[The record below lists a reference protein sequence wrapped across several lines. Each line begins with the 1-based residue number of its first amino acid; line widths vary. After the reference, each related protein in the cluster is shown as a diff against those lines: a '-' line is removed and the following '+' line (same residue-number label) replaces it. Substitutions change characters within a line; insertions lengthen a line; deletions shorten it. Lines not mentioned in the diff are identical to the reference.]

1 MLTARGCRSGAVVLV
16 VVLATCSAAAG
27 VRGLARVPVEWRAS
41 WSVPVEAG
49 SGVMGEEARSHA
61 VSDRAVAVAT
71 RQGAVRI
78 LDPRTGELRHTVL
91 AGPDRPSSVTG
102 VWIAGGTLV
111 VARGGPDDAGQTLYG
126 HDLATGAPL
135 WRHPV
140 TVAPHR
146 PTLGDTGYYH
156 GPRIMTTGRGVVVV
170 EQPDEPV
177 RILALDVRTG
187 TTTARSAHPGRCR
200 LTGAATAG
208 SLRLLSSCQGEV
220 RLSSTDPRTLRSTWT
235 RPLTTTSA
243 TAGAGPPIGLTA
255 NAEGYAQ
262 ARVGKDDFF
271 LGPDGRLLSAGS
283 QAAEVTDPD
292 RWLPPL
298 YAGPATVRPGLRP
311 WPLPAYLVAV
321 DPGTGRLRGLPIDL
335 PAHLA
340 SLAGASRD
348 LAFVFGDGRL
358 TAYRLVMGT
367 ARPKTAWPDACGL
380 LTTRDLAAFA
390 DGYAPAPA
398 ADGTVRCDWIP
409 PADDGAVVSVSVE
422 WVSPSEEGARRL
434 YAAEAA
440 AVRAAEA
447 VDPTTEAPGFLSSTV
462 EATNGFY
469 GATLVNVGPVV
480 VRLTSSSR
488 QAVRLLSPLL
498 RDRLLARYRP
508 GARAPVP
515 VRKRGWSF
523 PADAA
528 VRTEPVVADG
538 VVYASSADGTVTAL
552 DAATGAVRWRHRT
565 DGLLEEDHVVADGV
579 VYAALTG
586 RVVALD
592 AATGRPAWTRR
603 IGVSGGIAVAAG
615 RLYLWTRHPAWST
628 KARLVALDAG
638 SGRRLWTFEPPGDVL
653 TPEFT
658 AAGEVVLTGSDHGV
672 LYALDPATGT
682 VRHRLRLGS
691 GHDRVFVRR
700 SGATVY
706 AASGG
711 GQVNALDAVSGEV
724 RWRSRI
730 SGTVAARPLVTGGT
744 VYLGDVQG
752 TTHALDAATGEHL
765 WSFRAAGDQ
774 PMYRWSAAVS
784 HGLVYTAG
792 RDRTLYALDRGRV
805 RWRRPLPG
813 GLGTGPVAAEGTVHV
828 SDREG
833 TLYALDPATGAV
845 RSRFRTGGLVGT
857 EPVVRDGFVYLGS
870 SNGNLYARPTSDS

>member
-1 MLTARGCRSGAVVLV
+1 
-16 VVLATCSAAAG
+16 
-27 VRGLARVPVEWRAS
+27 
-41 WSVPVEAG
+41 
-49 SGVMGEEARSHA
+49 MGEEARSHA

-78 LDPRTGELRHTVL
+78 LDPRTGRLRHTVL
-91 AGPDRPSSVTG
+91 AGPDRSSSVTG

-135 WRHPV
+135 WRRPV
-140 TVAPHR
+140 TVAPRR
-146 PTLGDTGYYH
+146 PTLGDTGSYH
-156 GPRIMTTGRGVVVV
+156 GPRIMAAGRGVVVV

-177 RILALDVRTG
+177 RILALDARTG
-187 TTTARSAHPGRCR
+187 TTTARSAYPGRCR

-208 SLRLLSSCQGEV
+208 SVRLLSYCQGEV
-220 RLSSTDPRTLRSTWT
+220 RLSSTDPRTLRPGWT
-235 RPLTTTSA
+235 RPLTRTSA
-243 TAGAGPPIGLTA
+243 TEGAGPPIGLTA

-271 LGPDGRLLSAGS
+271 LGPDGRLLSTVS
-283 QAAEVTDPD
+283 QAVEVTDPD

-348 LAFVFGDGRL
+348 LAFVLGDVPGGGRL
-358 TAYRLVMGT
+358 TAYRLVHGPP
-367 ARPKTAWPDACGL
+367 RPKTAWPDACGL
-380 LTTRDLAAFA
+380 LTARDLAAFA

-398 ADGTVRCDWIP
+398 ADGTARCDWIP

-447 VDPTTEAPGFLSSTV
+447 VDPTTEAPGFLTSTV

-498 RDRLLARYRP
+498 RDRLPARYRP
-508 GARAPVP
+508 GGRAPVP
-515 VRKRGWSF
+515 ARERGWSF

-528 VRTEPVVADG
+528 VRTEPVVAGG
-538 VVYASSADGTVTAL
+538 VVHASTADGTLTAL

-565 DGLLEEDHVVADGV
+565 DGLLEDDHVVADGV
-579 VYAALTG
+579 VYAALTD

-592 AATGRPAWTRR
+592 AATGHPTWTRR
-603 IGVSGGIAVAAG
+603 IGASGSIAVAAG
-615 RLYLWTRHPAWST
+615 RLYLWSRHPAWST
-628 KARLVALDAG
+628 KARLVALDAR

-658 AAGEVVLTGSDHGV
+658 AAGDVVLTGSDHGM

-706 AASGG
+706 AASDGG
-711 GQVNALDAVSGEV
+711 RVNALDAVSGEV

-730 SGTVAARPLVTGGT
+730 SGTVAARPLVAGGT
-744 VYLGDVQG
+744 VCLGDDQG
-752 TTHALDAATGEHL
+752 ATHALDAATGEHL

-774 PMYRWSAAVS
+774 PMYRWSAAVA
-784 HGLVYTAG
+784 HGVVYTAG
-792 RDRTLYALDRGRV
+792 RDR
-805 RWRRPLPG
+805 
-813 GLGTGPVAAEGTVHV
+813 
-828 SDREG
+828 

-845 RSRFRTGGLVGT
+845 RSRFRTGGLAGT
-857 EPVVRDGFVYLGS
+857 EPVVRDGFVYLCS